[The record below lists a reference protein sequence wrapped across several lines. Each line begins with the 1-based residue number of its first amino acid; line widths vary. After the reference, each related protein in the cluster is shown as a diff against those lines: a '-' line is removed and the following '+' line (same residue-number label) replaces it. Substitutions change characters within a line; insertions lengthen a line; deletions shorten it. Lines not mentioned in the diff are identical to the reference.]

1 MNVIVLNPSN
11 INTGTNNSTLT
22 FNFPNSATFK
32 DHEIAVSS
40 VNMYYCWANISSA
53 LGNNTFTY
61 NWVVGSTITVYTV
74 LIPDG
79 LYEVSDLNNYLQYKF
94 IMNGTYLINNGQ
106 NVYYAEFLID
116 PNRYA
121 VNIIT
126 YPVPTSLP
134 SGYTQPTSN
143 SQTGAVAWVGFPT
156 NNFNPIITI
165 PSKLNVFLG
174 FTGTYTTSQNT
185 SNNTVL
191 SYYSTIAP
199 NVSPISSLFLTVSN
213 ISNPYTSPSNILYN
227 IVPDVGFGQL
237 ITNKVNSY
245 IWTPLLNGT
254 VSSLTCRFIGN
265 DFSSVNLLDSN
276 ITIVLLIRKKPTQ
289 ISM

>member
-11 INTGTNNSTLT
+11 IITGTNNSTLT

-40 VNMYYCWANISSA
+40 VNMYYCWANISAA
-53 LGNNTFTY
+53 LGNNSFTY
-61 NWVVGSTITVYTV
+61 RWTVGATNTTYTV

-94 IMNGTYLINNGQ
+94 IMNGHYLINGGK

-134 SGYTQPTSN
+134 SGYTTPTAN
-143 SQTGAVAWVGFPT
+143 TQTGAATWVGFPT
-156 NNFNPIITI
+156 NYFNPLITL
-165 PSKLNVFLG
+165 SKLSNFLG
-174 FTGTYTTSQNT
+174 FSSLATSVNTG
-185 SNNTVL
+185 NNTVL

-199 NVSPISSLFLTVSN
+199 NVSPISSLFLTISN
-213 ISNPYTSPSNILYN
+213 ISNPYISPSNILYN
-227 IVPDVGFGQL
+227 IVPDVGFGEL
-237 ITNKVNSY
+237 INNKVNEY

-254 VSSLTCRFIGN
+254 VSSLTCRFIGD
-265 DFSSVNLLDSN
+265 DFSSVNLLDGN
-276 ITIVLLIRKKPTQ
+276 ITIVLLIRKKPIQT
-289 ISM
+289 SM

>member
-40 VNMYYCWANISSA
+40 VNMYYCWANISTA
-53 LGNNTFTY
+53 LGNNVFSYRWT
-61 NWVVGSTITVYTV
+61 VGVTTTSYTV
-74 LIPDG
+74 TIPDG
-79 LYEVSDLNNYLQYKF
+79 LYEVSDINNYLQYKF
-94 IMNGTYLINNGQ
+94 IMNGTYLINSGK

-134 SGYTQPTSN
+134 SGYTLPTAN
-143 SQTGAVAWVGFPT
+143 TQTGAVAWGGFPT
-156 NNFNPIITI
+156 SFFNPSI
-165 PSKLNVFLG
+165 NVLKFNTFLG
-174 FTGTYTTSQNT
+174 FTVNFTTSLNV
-185 SNNTVL
+185 SNNTIL
-191 SYYSTIAP
+191 SLYSTTAP
-199 NVSPISSLFLTVSN
+199 NVSTISSLFLTVSN

-227 IVPDVGFGQL
+227 IVPDVGFGEL
-237 ITNKVNSY
+237 INNKVNEY

-254 VSSLTCRFIGN
+254 ISSLTCRFIGN
-265 DFSSVNLLDSN
+265 DFSSVNLLDGN
-276 ITIVLLIRKKPTQ
+276 ITIVLLIRKKPV
-289 ISM
+289 